1 MNNYDQLVKD
11 LKNKYGKSALT
22 LKELAS
28 ELGVSINTI
37 RLGIRGGRGI
47 PKYRKIGGGQERQ
60 TVIFP
65 IVEVAR
71 FLANTEEVY

>member
-11 LKNKYGKSALT
+11 LKKQYGKSALN

-37 RLGIRGGRGI
+37 RLGIRKGRGI
-47 PKYRKIGGGQERQ
+47 PKYRKVGAGQQRQ
-60 TVIFP
+60 TVMFP
-65 IVEVAR
+65 ILEVAR

>member
-1 MNNYDQLVKD
+1 MTNYELILKD
-11 LKNKYGKSALT
+11 LKKQYKKTALSI
-22 LKELAS
+22 KEVAQ

-37 RLGIRGGRGI
+37 RLGIKNGKGI
-47 PKYRKIGGGQERQ
+47 PKYRKVGGGKMRHR
-60 TVIFP
+60 VIFP